1 MPTDAIFSSRS
12 ESRPPSASP
21 HARCSRAE
29 VLPSRNLN
37 NGLERD
43 HSHLKQRLYPMR
55 GFKRGT
61 SADTLARGH
70 ALIRNL
76 RGGFSSL
83 TADVAPNLRLAS
95 AWPQLTQAI

>member
-1 MPTDAIFSSRS
+1 
-12 ESRPPSASP
+12 
-21 HARCSRAE
+21 
-29 VLPSRNLN
+29 
-37 NGLERD
+37 
-43 HSHLKQRLYPMR
+43 MR

-61 SADTLARGH
+61 SADTLARGP

-83 TADVAPNLRLAS
+83 TAAVAPNLRLAI